1 MRKKFLIVLLVLCVA
16 AFSFAAV
23 ACLDT
28 PDNGGNG
35 NNSGTETPAGDDDK
49 YPDFE
54 PFEYEPNADGTYTVI
69 GYSGFDNDVTIPAEY
84 NGKPVTAV
92 GDEAFRDNGNII
104 GINMPS
110 ITSVGTLAF
119 YGCNNLRRA
128 IMPSVT
134 DVAAR
139 AFDGCYSLADLSMPS
154 VVNIGE
160 QAFDGCKSLTSVTI
174 PDTVTTVSFAAFSY
188 CEGLTSVT
196 LPDGLTAIGDY
207 AFAHCFSLKSIVIPD
222 SVTDIGEGAFSD
234 CKNLTSITIPSGITE
249 IKKFTFN
256 NCAKL
261 REAFIPVGVTAI
273 GDSAFAGCVA
283 ITSITIPSTVATI
296 GIFAFEDCYRLVEV
310 INLSALEIKK
320 TSDAY
325 GRLGYYARDIYK
337 YVPKEDDSRLTIK
350 DGFAVYRDIYD
361 TFAIGY
367 FGNETAIAV
376 PKEVTRVAYG
386 AFNGEYGVTEITI
399 GNGVK
404 SIGSYAFPESLE
416 KVAIGSGVSVLGD
429 YTFADC
435 VNLTDVTLTDGLI
448 EIYGSAF
455 YNCGFESIAIPGSV
469 KKIAIDAFDGCKSL
483 KTIEVDENNRNYCSL
498 DGNLCSKDGKTLV
511 LYAPGKTEKS
521 PTIPSGITIIGEQ
534 AFSACDNMTELTI
547 PDGVTDIESD
557 TFVYCRNLKSVTFG
571 ENVKRIDY
579 NAFSRCESLTSVTL
593 NDKIERISPRVFSEC
608 EKLEYNKYDNALY
621 LGSADNPYHALMKA
635 ENTDI
640 ESCEINENTVVIA
653 GEAFSDCKRLTNV
666 AIPGA
671 VVTIDVNAFSGC
683 TGLESI
689 AVSDSIV
696 TMGDGAFKYCDG
708 LKRVDITDL
717 AAWCNIIFENIYNTT
732 DSNPLFFAH
741 DLYVNGGKLTYFVVP
756 DNVTRISDY
765 AFAGCDSITSLNLND
780 VTVVGE
786 FAFSMCGNLCNVAI
800 TKSVQRIEHRA
811 FANCK
816 SLKSIVIPESVKYM
830 GSYVFGSESENR
842 GIENIYCKAKSQPA
856 EWHENWAYNLG
867 IPITWNYNGFTA
879 GGN

>member
-28 PDNGGNG
+28 PDNGGTETP
-35 NNSGTETPAGDDDK
+35 GTETPGDDDK

-54 PFEYEPNADGTYTVI
+54 PFEYEPNADGAYTVT
-69 GYSGFDNDVTIPAEY
+69 GYSGFDDDVTIPAEY

-110 ITSVGTLAF
+110 VTSVGTLAF
-119 YGCNNLRRA
+119 YGCHSLRRA

-134 DVAAR
+134 DVAER
-139 AFDGCYSLADLSMPS
+139 AFHTCYSLADLSMPS

-160 QAFDGCKSLTSVTI
+160 QAFDNCKSLTSVTI
-174 PDTVTTVSFAAFSY
+174 PSTVATVSAAAFSY

-196 LPDGLTAIGDY
+196 LPDGLTVIGDY
-207 AFAHCFSLKSIVIPD
+207 AFDHCVSLKSIVIPD
-222 SVTDIGEGAFSD
+222 SVIDIGEGAFGD
-234 CKNLTSITIPSGITE
+234 CKSLTSITIPSGITE

-283 ITSITIPSTVATI
+283 MTSITIPSTVATI
-296 GIFAFEDCYRLVEV
+296 GISAFDGCYRLVEV

-320 TSDAY
+320 TSDTY

-337 YVPKEDDSRLTIK
+337 YVPKEGDSRLTIA

-376 PKEVTRVAYG
+376 PKGVTRVAYG
-386 AFNGEYGVTEITI
+386 AFKGEYGVTEITI

-416 KVAIGSGVSVLGD
+416 KVAIGSGVSVLED

-455 YNCGFESIAIPGSV
+455 CNCGFESIAIPGSV
-469 KKIAIDAFDGCKSL
+469 EKISIGAFDGCKRL
-483 KTIEVDENNRNYCSL
+483 KTIEVDENNRNYCAI

-511 LYAPGKTEKS
+511 LYAQGKTEKT
-521 PTIPSGITIIGEQ
+521 PIIPSGITVIGES
-534 AFSACDNMTELTI
+534 AFSACDNITELTI
-547 PDGVTDIESD
+547 PDGVTDIERDAFS
-557 TFVYCRNLKSVTFG
+557 YCRNLKSVTFG
-571 ENVKRIDY
+571 ANLIRIGSW
-579 NAFSRCESLTSVTL
+579 AFSRCESLARVDFNKT
-593 NDKIERISPRVFSEC
+593 KIIDDYVF
-608 EKLEYNKYDNALY
+608 
-621 LGSADNPYHALMKA
+621 
-635 ENTDI
+635 
-640 ESCEINENTVVIA
+640 ESCA
-653 GEAFSDCKRLTNV
+653 M
-666 AIPGA
+666 
-671 VVTIDVNAFSGC
+671 
-683 TGLESI
+683 LESI
-689 AVSDSIV
+689 IVPSGVTTIGKEIFKDSGV
-696 TMGDGAFKYCDG
+696 
-708 LKRVDITDL
+708 KR
-717 AAWCNIIFENIYNTT
+717 
-732 DSNPLFFAH
+732 
-741 DLYVNGGKLTYFVVP
+741 
-756 DNVTRISDY
+756 
-765 AFAGCDSITSLNLND
+765 
-780 VTVVGE
+780 
-786 FAFSMCGNLCNVAI
+786 
-800 TKSVQRIEHRA
+800 
-811 FANCK
+811 
-816 SLKSIVIPESVKYM
+816 
-830 GSYVFGSESENR
+830 
-842 GIENIYCKAKSQPA
+842 IYCETARKHDDWDA
-856 EWHENWAYNLG
+856 NWTGLPDVEIVWGY
-867 IPITWNYNGFTA
+867 TVE
-879 GGN
+879 

>member
-1 MRKKFLIVLLVLCVA
+1 MRKKFLIFLLVLCVA

-23 ACLDT
+23 ACLET

-54 PFEYEPNADGTYTVI
+54 PFEYEPNADGTYTVT

-92 GDEAFRDNGNII
+92 GDEAFRDDVNLI

-119 YGCNNLRRA
+119 YGCHSLRRVS
-128 IMPSVT
+128 MPSVT
-134 DVAAR
+134 DVAER
-139 AFDGCYSLADLSMPS
+139 AFDDCYSLADLSMPS

-160 QAFDGCKSLTSVTI
+160 QAFSNCKSLTNVTI
-174 PDTVTTVSFAAFSY
+174 PDTVTTVSAAAFSY

-196 LPDGLTAIGDY
+196 LPDGLTVIGDY
-207 AFAHCFSLKSIVIPD
+207 AFSHCVSLKSIAIPD

-234 CKNLTSITIPSGITE
+234 CKSLTSVTIPSGITE
-249 IKKFTFN
+249 IKEFTFTS
-256 NCAKL
+256 CSKL
-261 REAFIPVGVTAI
+261 REAIIPGGVTAI

-283 ITSITIPSTVATI
+283 MTSITIPSTVATI
-296 GIFAFEDCYRLVEV
+296 GISAFDGCYRLVEV
-310 INLSALEIKK
+310 INLSSLEIKQN
-320 TSDAY
+320 SDTN

-337 YVPKEDDSRLTIK
+337 KVPEVSNLTN
-350 DGFAVYRDIYD
+350 DNGFVIYID
-361 TFAIGY
+361 NFRNERTVIGY
-367 FGNETAIAV
+367 FGEKKVIAV
-376 PKEVTRVAYG
+376 PDGITDILGG
-386 AFNGEYGVTEITI
+386 AFKGEYGVTEITI
-399 GNGVK
+399 PDSVM
-404 SIGSYAFPESLE
+404 SIGWGFPESIE
-416 KVAIGSGVSVLGD
+416 KVTIGSGVKVLVS
-429 YTFADC
+429 TFQGC
-435 VNLTDVTLTDGLI
+435 EKLTDITLSNGLI
-448 EIYGSAF
+448 EIDGEAF
-455 YNCGFESIAIPGSV
+455 EGCGFESILIPASV
-469 KKIAIDAFDGCKSL
+469 QKISRESFYDCRNL
-483 KTIEVDENNRNYCSL
+483 TNIEVDENSRTFSSL

-511 LYAPGKTEKS
+511 LYAPGKPEKS
-521 PTIPSGITIIGEQ
+521 PIIPSGITIIGER
-534 AFSACDNMTELTI
+534 AFSYCQTITELTI
-547 PDGVTDIESD
+547 TDDVTDIESD
-557 TFVYCRNLKSVTFG
+557 AFDYCRNLKSVTFG

-635 ENTDI
+635 ENTEI

-653 GEAFSDCKRLTNV
+653 GEAFSDCKRLTN
-666 AIPGA
+666 ATIPGA
-671 VVTIDVNAFSGC
+671 VVTIDIYAFLRC
-683 TGLESI
+683 TALESI
-689 AVSDSIV
+689 AIPDSIV
-696 TMGDGAFKYCDG
+696 TMGDGAFKYCEG
-708 LKRVDITDL
+708 LKKVDITDL
-717 AAWCNIIFENIYNTT
+717 AAWCNIVFENIYNPMN
-732 DSNPLFFAH
+732 SNPLFYAH
-741 DLYVNGGKLTYFVVP
+741 DLYVNGEKLTYFVAP
-756 DNVTRISDY
+756 DNVTRINDY

-786 FAFSMCGNLCNVAI
+786 FAFSMCGNLWNVAI
-800 TKSVQRIEHRA
+800 TKSVQRIERWA

-816 SLKSIVIPESVKYM
+816 SLKSIVIPKSVKYM
-830 GSYVFGSESENR
+830 GNCVFGSESENR
-842 GIENIYCKAKSQPA
+842 GIENIYCEAKSQPE
-856 EWHENWAYNLG
+856 EWDSNWAYNLG

>member
-49 YPDFE
+49 NPDFE

-110 ITSVGTLAF
+110 VTSVGTLAF
-119 YGCNNLRRA
+119 YGCHSLRRVS
-128 IMPSVT
+128 MPSVT
-134 DVAAR
+134 DVAER
-139 AFDGCYSLADLSMPS
+139 AFHTCYSLADLSMPS

-160 QAFDGCKSLTSVTI
+160 QAFDSCKSLTSVTI
-174 PDTVTTVSFAAFSY
+174 PSTVATVSAAAFSY

-196 LPDGLTAIGDY
+196 LPDGLTVIGDY
-207 AFAHCFSLKSIVIPD
+207 AFDHCVSLKSIVIPD
-222 SVTDIGEGAFSD
+222 SVTDIGEGAFSN
-234 CKNLTSITIPSGITE
+234 CKSLTSITIPSGITE

-283 ITSITIPSTVATI
+283 MTSITIPSTVATI
-296 GIFAFEDCYRLVEV
+296 GISAFDGCYRLVEV

-320 TSDAY
+320 TSDTY

-337 YVPKEDDSRLTIK
+337 YVPKEDDSRLTMA

-376 PKEVTRVAYG
+376 PKGVTRVAYG
-386 AFNGEYGVTEITI
+386 AFKGEYGVTEITI

-416 KVAIGSGVSVLGD
+416 KVAIGSGVSVLED

-455 YNCGFESIAIPGSV
+455 CNCGFERIAIPGSV
-469 KKIAIDAFDGCKSL
+469 EKISIEAFDGCKRL
-483 KTIEVDENNRNYCSL
+483 KTIEVDENNRNYCAI

-511 LYAPGKTEKS
+511 LYAPGKLEKS
-521 PTIPSGITIIGEQ
+521 PIIPSGITIIGES
-534 AFSACDNMTELTI
+534 AFSACDNITELTI
-547 PDGVTDIESD
+547 PDGVTEIGIFAFS
-557 TFVYCRNLKSVTFG
+557 YCLNLKSVTFG
-571 ENVKRIDY
+571 ANLIRIGSW
-579 NAFSRCESLTSVTL
+579 AFSRCESLTRVDFNKT
-593 NDKIERISPRVFSEC
+593 KIIDDYVF
-608 EKLEYNKYDNALY
+608 
-621 LGSADNPYHALMKA
+621 
-635 ENTDI
+635 
-640 ESCEINENTVVIA
+640 ESCVM
-653 GEAFSDCKRLTNV
+653 
-666 AIPGA
+666 
-671 VVTIDVNAFSGC
+671 
-683 TGLESI
+683 LESI
-689 AVSDSIV
+689 IVPSGVTNIGKEIFKDSGV
-696 TMGDGAFKYCDG
+696 
-708 LKRVDITDL
+708 KR
-717 AAWCNIIFENIYNTT
+717 
-732 DSNPLFFAH
+732 
-741 DLYVNGGKLTYFVVP
+741 
-756 DNVTRISDY
+756 
-765 AFAGCDSITSLNLND
+765 
-780 VTVVGE
+780 
-786 FAFSMCGNLCNVAI
+786 
-800 TKSVQRIEHRA
+800 
-811 FANCK
+811 
-816 SLKSIVIPESVKYM
+816 
-830 GSYVFGSESENR
+830 
-842 GIENIYCKAKSQPA
+842 IYCETARKHDDWDA
-856 EWHENWAYNLG
+856 NWTGLPDVEIVWGY
-867 IPITWNYNGFTA
+867 TVE
-879 GGN
+879 

>member
-23 ACLDT
+23 ACLDA

-35 NNSGTETPAGDDDK
+35 NNSGTETPAGGDDK

-54 PFEYEPNADGTYTVI
+54 PFEYEPNADGAYTVI
-69 GYSGFDNDVTIPAEY
+69 GYNGFDNDVTIPAEY

-110 ITSVGTLAF
+110 VTSVGTLAF
-119 YGCNNLRRA
+119 YGCHSLRRA

-134 DVAAR
+134 DIAER
-139 AFDGCYSLADLSMPS
+139 AFDDCYSLADLSMPS

-160 QAFDGCKSLTSVTI
+160 DAFGNCKSLTSVTI
-174 PDTVTTVSFAAFSY
+174 PSTVATVSAAAFTY

-207 AFAHCFSLKSIVIPD
+207 TFSHCSSLKSIVIPD
-222 SVTDIGEGAFSD
+222 SVTDIGEGAFSN
-234 CKNLTSITIPSGITE
+234 CKSLTSITIPSGITE

-256 NCAKL
+256 NCSKL

-283 ITSITIPSTVATI
+283 MTSITIPSTVATI
-296 GIFAFEDCYRLVEV
+296 GISAFDGCYRLVEV

-320 TSDAY
+320 TSDTY

-337 YVPKEDDSRLTIK
+337 KVPEVRNLTN
-350 DGFAVYRDIYD
+350 DNGFVIYID
-361 TFAIGY
+361 NFRNERTVIGY
-367 FGNETAIAV
+367 FGEKKVIAV
-376 PKEVTRVAYG
+376 PDDVTHVVSE
-386 AFNGEYGVTEITI
+386 AFKGEYGVTEITI
-399 GNGVK
+399 GDRVK

-416 KVAIGSGVSVLGD
+416 KVAIGSGVKVLED
-429 YTFADC
+429 NTFADC
-435 VNLTDVTLTDGLI
+435 VNLTDVTLTNGLT
-448 EIYGSAF
+448 EIYGAF
-455 YNCGFESIAIPGSV
+455 CNCGFESIAIPGSV
-469 KKIAIDAFDGCKSL
+469 EKISIEAFDGCKRL

-521 PTIPSGITIIGEQ
+521 PIIPSGITIIGEQ
-534 AFSACDNMTELTI
+534 AFSACYNITELTI
-547 PDGVTDIESD
+547 PDGVTDIERD
-557 TFVYCRNLKSVTFG
+557 AFEYCRNLKSVTFG
-571 ENVKRIDY
+571 ETVKRIDY
-579 NAFSRCESLTSVTL
+579 NAFSCCESLTSVTL
-593 NDKIERISPRVFSEC
+593 NDKLERIRSHVFSEC

-621 LGSADNPYHALMKA
+621 LGSADNPYHALIKA
-635 ENTDI
+635 ENTGI

-671 VVTIDVNAFSGC
+671 VVTIDVNAFWGC

-696 TMGDGAFKYCDG
+696 TMGDGAFKFCDG

-717 AAWCNIIFENIYNTT
+717 AAWCNIVFENIYNPMN
-732 DSNPLFFAH
+732 SNPLFYARN
-741 DLYVNGGKLTYFVVP
+741 LYVNGVQLTYFVVP
-756 DNVTRISDY
+756 DNVTRINDY

-786 FAFSMCGNLCNVAI
+786 FAFAMCGDLCNVAI

-816 SLKSIVIPESVKYM
+816 SLKSIVIPKSVKYM
-830 GSYVFGSESENR
+830 GSYVFGSEFENR
-842 GIENIYCKAKSQPA
+842 GIEKIYCEAKSQPA
-856 EWHENWAYNLG
+856 EWHENWAYNLA
-867 IPITWNYNGFTA
+867 IPIIWNCNEITA

>member
-16 AFSFAAV
+16 TFSFAAV

-49 YPDFE
+49 NPDFE
-54 PFEYEPNADGTYTVI
+54 PFEYEPNADETYTVI
-69 GYSGFDNDVTIPAEY
+69 GYNGFDNDVTIPAEY

-119 YGCNNLRRA
+119 YGCHSLRRA

-134 DVAAR
+134 DVAER
-139 AFDGCYSLADLSMPS
+139 AFHTCYSLADLSMPS

-160 QAFDGCKSLTSVTI
+160 QAFDSCKSLTSVTI
-174 PDTVTTVSFAAFSY
+174 PSTVATVSAAAFSY

-196 LPDGLTAIGDY
+196 LPDGLTVIGDY

-234 CKNLTSITIPSGITE
+234 CKSLTSITIPSGITE

-283 ITSITIPSTVATI
+283 MTSITIPSTVATI
-296 GIFAFEDCYRLVEV
+296 GISAFDGCYRLVEV

-320 TSDAY
+320 TSDTY

-337 YVPKEDDSRLTIK
+337 YVPKEDDSRLTMA

-376 PKEVTRVAYG
+376 PKGVTRVAYG
-386 AFNGEYGVTEITI
+386 AFKGEYGVTEITI

-416 KVAIGSGVSVLGD
+416 KVAIGSGVSVLED

-455 YNCGFESIAIPGSV
+455 CNCGFESIAIPGSV
-469 KKIAIDAFDGCKSL
+469 EKISIGAFDGCKRL
-483 KTIEVDENNRNYCSL
+483 KTIEVDENNRNYCAI

-511 LYAPGKTEKS
+511 LYAQGKTEKT
-521 PTIPSGITIIGEQ
+521 PIIPSGITVIGES
-534 AFSACDNMTELTI
+534 AFSACDNITELTI
-547 PDGVTDIESD
+547 PDGVAEIGISA
-557 TFVYCRNLKSVTFG
+557 FSYCLNLKSVTFG
-571 ENVKRIDY
+571 ANLIRIGSW
-579 NAFSRCESLTSVTL
+579 AFSRCESLTRVDFNKT
-593 NDKIERISPRVFSEC
+593 KIIDDYVF
-608 EKLEYNKYDNALY
+608 
-621 LGSADNPYHALMKA
+621 
-635 ENTDI
+635 
-640 ESCEINENTVVIA
+640 ESCA
-653 GEAFSDCKRLTNV
+653 M
-666 AIPGA
+666 
-671 VVTIDVNAFSGC
+671 
-683 TGLESI
+683 LESI
-689 AVSDSIV
+689 IVPSGVTTIGKEIFKDSGV
-696 TMGDGAFKYCDG
+696 
-708 LKRVDITDL
+708 KR
-717 AAWCNIIFENIYNTT
+717 
-732 DSNPLFFAH
+732 
-741 DLYVNGGKLTYFVVP
+741 
-756 DNVTRISDY
+756 
-765 AFAGCDSITSLNLND
+765 
-780 VTVVGE
+780 
-786 FAFSMCGNLCNVAI
+786 
-800 TKSVQRIEHRA
+800 
-811 FANCK
+811 
-816 SLKSIVIPESVKYM
+816 
-830 GSYVFGSESENR
+830 
-842 GIENIYCKAKSQPA
+842 IYCETARKHDDWDA
-856 EWHENWAYNLG
+856 NWTGLPDVEIVWGY
-867 IPITWNYNGFTA
+867 TVE
-879 GGN
+879 

>member
-1 MRKKFLIVLLVLCVA
+1 MRKKVLVVLLVLCVA

-23 ACLDT
+23 ACLET
-28 PDNGGNG
+28 PDNGGTETP
-35 NNSGTETPAGDDDK
+35 GTETPGGDDK

-54 PFEYEPNADGTYTVI
+54 PFEYEPNADGAYTVT
-69 GYSGFDNDVTIPAEY
+69 GYSGFDDDVTIPAEY

-119 YGCNNLRRA
+119 YGCHSLRRVS
-128 IMPSVT
+128 MPSVT
-134 DVAAR
+134 DVAER
-139 AFDGCYSLADLSMPS
+139 AFDYCYNLADISMPS

-174 PDTVTTVSFAAFSY
+174 PDTVTTVSAAAFSF

-196 LPDGLTAIGDY
+196 LPDGLTVIGDY
-207 AFAHCFSLKSIVIPD
+207 AFAHCVSLKSIAIPD
-222 SVTDIGEGAFSD
+222 SVAYIGEGAFSD

-283 ITSITIPSTVATI
+283 MTSITIPSTVATI
-296 GIFAFEDCYRLVEV
+296 GIFAFEGCYRLVEV

-320 TSDAY
+320 TSDAH

-337 YVPKEDDSRLTIK
+337 KVPEVSKLTN
-350 DGFAVYRDIYD
+350 DNGFVIYID
-361 TFAIGY
+361 NFRNERTVIGY
-367 FGNETAIAV
+367 FGEKKVITV
-376 PKEVTRVAYG
+376 PDGVTHVVSE
-386 AFNGEYGVTEITI
+386 AFKGEYGVTEITI

-455 YNCGFESIAIPGSV
+455 FNCGFESIAIPGSV
-469 KKIAIDAFDGCKSL
+469 EKIAIDAFYGCKSL
-483 KTIEVDENNRNYCSL
+483 KTIEVDENNRNYCSIY
-498 DGNLCSKDGKTLV
+498 GNLCSKDGKTLV
-511 LYAPGKTEKS
+511 LYAQGKTEKT
-521 PTIPSGITIIGEQ
+521 PIIPSGITIIGES
-534 AFSACDNMTELTI
+534 AFSACDNITELTI
-547 PDGVTDIESD
+547 PDDVTDIETD

-571 ENVKRIDY
+571 KNVKRIDY
-579 NAFSRCESLTSVTL
+579 NAFSRCESLTRVTL

-608 EKLEYNKYDNALY
+608 EKLEYNRYDNALY

-635 ENTDI
+635 ENAGI

-683 TGLESI
+683 TGLERI
-689 AVSDSIV
+689 AVPDSIV

-811 FANCK
+811 FVNCK
-816 SLKSIVIPESVKYM
+816 SLKSIVIPKSVKYM
-830 GSYVFGSESENR
+830 GSCVFGSESENR
-842 GIENIYCKAKSQPA
+842 GIENIYCEAKSQPE
-856 EWHENWAYNLG
+856 EWESNWAYNLG